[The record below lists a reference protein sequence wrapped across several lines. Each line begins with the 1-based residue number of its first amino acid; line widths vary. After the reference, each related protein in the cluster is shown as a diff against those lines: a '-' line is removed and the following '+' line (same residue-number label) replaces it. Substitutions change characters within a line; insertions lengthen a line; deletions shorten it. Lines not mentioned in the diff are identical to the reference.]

1 MQTNFKEF
9 GYKNKEYIIV
19 ILFAIFFRL
28 LLNLF
33 LYDQVV
39 IVNDTVTY
47 QNLAERITNLNL
59 SGYTGERSPGYP
71 FFLILAFNSV
81 KIAVLYQHILGIIT
95 ALFWYKTVV
104 NFKFSKKN
112 SLWITL
118 FLQSFLN
125 LYFYE
130 SVILVESLCLFLISI
145 VFYLISN
152 NYIDNRNYKIDF
164 LMSFLLGCLTLIK
177 PFFVFIPFMIY
188 GFIILKNFSFKRIIS
203 LRISIL
209 LFPLISYL
217 GWSYVN
223 KINTGTFT
231 SSTFMGF
238 NIAQNCVYFAEKGPK
253 KYEWIYEPYA
263 ERRDLILKKD
273 KNESAAMAIWEIYTI
288 GVYDYKKLSFAEMSN
303 EMGNYAIETI
313 KNNPK
318 EYFKQVVTKSW
329 WHFWKPS
336 IAIESS
342 YLKSKE
348 KELFYDVFWFIQR
361 KFFNIFKYGFLLLVP
376 FYVYRFFKSKLI
388 TNELIIVTIIFAT
401 SALQGLVT
409 YGTNSRYSFPFEY
422 LMILVVLLFVKN
434 NIKLPRFL
442 DIYLQ

>member
-9 GYKNKEYIIV
+9 VYKNKEYIIV

-47 QNLAERITNLNL
+47 QNLAERIANLNL
-59 SGYTGERSPGYP
+59 LGYTGERSPGYP
-71 FFLILAFNSV
+71 LFLILAFNSV

-95 ALFWYKTVV
+95 TLFWYKTIVS
-104 NFKFSKKN
+104 FKFSKMN

-152 NYIDNRNYKIDF
+152 NYIDNHNYKIDF

-188 GFIILKNFSFKRIIS
+188 GFIVLKNFNFKRIIS
-203 LRISIL
+203 VRISVL

-253 KYEWIYEPYA
+253 KYKWIYEPYA

-342 YLKSKE
+342 YLKSKD
-348 KELFYDVFWFIQR
+348 KELFFDIFWFIQR

-376 FYVYRFFKSKLI
+376 FYVYRFFKSKFI
-388 TNELIIVTIIFAT
+388 TNELIIVTIVFAT
-401 SALQGLVT
+401 SVLQGLIT

-434 NIKLPRFL
+434 HIKFPRFL
-442 DIYLQ
+442 SI